1 MQPKHLKRLK
11 RFVPIIDGN
20 PRTMSNPLL
29 RNSGR
34 FFSVSSFQILA
45 MFRRGLFYAYL
56 SIYLRYFLK
65 VSVTE
70 TTLFATLPMLANI
83 IFQATLWGRLSDRFQ
98 LRRTLIVWGEILG
111 GIGTLVVWFA
121 HTLPDDRRHMAYVI
135 IFGLTA
141 VEVFWSM
148 SNIGWSALI
157 ADLYP
162 PSERGAIQG
171 KLTSAG
177 GIGRIAGV
185 WIGGLLYD
193 GLGRYYDG
201 WGFEHGALFF
211 VAAGVMF
218 ASTLPLLA
226 LPEGGI
232 SSQESDPTQSAPRG
246 SDPSLQWFTVF
257 LVAMALINF
266 GRNSVVIIQS
276 QYLFLDTGFAVSSR
290 MLSYI
295 VNTESVAMILAGLTV
310 GSLVLRVGNGSAVLI
325 GASLSIAYLLIFM
338 TTSHLGLIYFAS
350 FLKGCGD
357 SIIVAA
363 SYAFAS
369 VLIPPEQRGRRFGF
383 FNATF
388 FLSWGL
394 AGTLIAGPLVDI
406 LIGRGL
412 SMETAYRW
420 SYFAAMVM
428 TVAGVVLLAAL
439 VFILI
444 PRSAITPTVVGQ
456 ADSLRQDG
464 EGGQSAPQ
472 RDQKI
477 AKIKPR

>member
-1 MQPKHLKRLK
+1 MPNLFSH
-11 RFVPIIDGN
+11 
-20 PRTMSNPLL
+20 PL
-29 RNSGR
+29 GR

-56 SIYLRYFLK
+56 SIYLRYFLNL
-65 VSVTE
+65 SVTE

-83 IFQATLWGRLSDRFQ
+83 IFQATLWGRLSDRYQ

-111 GIGTLVVWFA
+111 GIGTLAVWFG

-135 IFGLTA
+135 IIGLTV
-141 VEVFWSM
+141 VEIFWSM

-157 ADLYP
+157 SDLYP
-162 PSERGAIQG
+162 PGQRGAIQG

-193 GLGRYYDG
+193 GLGHYYDG

-218 ASTLPLLA
+218 ASTLPLLT
-226 LPEGGI
+226 LPEGGV
-232 SSQESDPTQSAPRG
+232 SAVDDPPTEN
-246 SDPSLQWFTVF
+246 DPADHARSHRWFVLFLIAMVF
-257 LVAMALINF
+257 INF

-276 QYLFLDTGFAVSSR
+276 QYLFLDSGFAVSSR
-290 MLSYI
+290 TLSYI
-295 VNTESVAMILAGLTV
+295 VNTESLAMILAGLAV
-310 GSLVLRVGNGSAVLI
+310 GGLVMRVGNGPGVLL

-338 TTSHLGLIYFAS
+338 TSSHLGLIYVGS
-350 FLKGCGD
+350 FLKGCAE

-369 VLIPPEQRGRRFGF
+369 LLIPPQQRGRRFGL

-394 AGTLIAGPLVDI
+394 AGTLIAGPLVD
-406 LIGRGL
+406 LLMQQGL
-412 SMETAYRW
+412 AAETAYRW
-420 SYFAAMVM
+420 SYGAALVM
-428 TVAGVVLLAAL
+428 TLAGVGLLAAL
-439 VFILI
+439 VFLMM
-444 PRSAITPTVVGQ
+444 PRGNAPVRRG
-456 ADSLRQDG
+456 APPLR
-464 EGGQSAPQ
+464 P
-472 RDQKI
+472 
-477 AKIKPR
+477 